1 MEDFHDKTEAPRRS
15 AVRSDWQWRRVL
27 AMAVSLGVHLAVLLT
42 LLRPVPPAP
51 LPAPAQTVASTR
63 LELELIDPIKDES
76 AAVQPM
82 FLAARKA
89 TAATPVGSS
98 VTAAAT
104 TAVPGSRAASTPTLN
119 TTASLLA
126 GIATAAAAEANA
138 VPKSRWS
145 PAAQPL
151 LLLPGRA
158 QPFIDLPLPH
168 RQRRSTQDVVVGMLR
183 LIGGTMAA
191 HPDAMGDNGTLIDPL
206 RAQLGRLA
214 HDHPDPDCSDPE
226 NPSLDP
232 RCLQMH

>member
-1 MEDFHDKTEAPRRS
+1 M
-15 AVRSDWQWRRVL
+15 L
-27 AMAVSLGVHLAVLLT
+27 AMAISLVVHLAVLLA
-42 LLRPVPPAP
+42 LLRPTPPTS
-51 LPAPAQTVASTR
+51 LPAPTQTFASTG
-63 LELELIDPIKDES
+63 LQLELIDPIEAES

-82 FLAARKA
+82 FLASRKT
-89 TAATPVGSS
+89 TAATLVRSS
-98 VTAAAT
+98 ARATATASAA
-104 TAVPGSRAASTPTLN
+104 PPRPLAASAHPPN

-158 QPFIDLPLPH
+158 QPFIAVPLPH

-191 HPDAMGDNGTLIDPL
+191 HPDAMGDQGTLIDPL

-214 HDHPDPDCSDPE
+214 HDHPDLDCSDPE